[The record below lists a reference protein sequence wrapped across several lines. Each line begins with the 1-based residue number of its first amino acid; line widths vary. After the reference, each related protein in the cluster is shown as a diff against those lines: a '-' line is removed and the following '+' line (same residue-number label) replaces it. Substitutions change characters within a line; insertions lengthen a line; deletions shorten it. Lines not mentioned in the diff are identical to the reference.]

1 MNRDHLSATLALL
14 RTAEAFGNI
23 PAKAM
28 FHIQAAIERLERKM
42 EKMVLEAPGQ

>member
-1 MNRDHLSATLALL
+1 MTQEHLAATLALL
-14 RTAEAFGNI
+14 RAAENLGMI